1 MDIYQLQKQ
10 RRTIRKYK
18 DKKIDDDKLI
28 KFVEYARLSPSG
40 SNTQPVKYMIIN
52 DDETGD
58 KIFSNTRWAG
68 YLKGAGTPSFDERP
82 RAYILLLV
90 DTRIKENCQHD
101 IGAAA
106 QAIQLMA
113 YNEGIGCCWIG
124 SINRDEVA
132 QICNLESHLKIDT
145 LIAFGYPAESPLFED
160 VKDGDIKY
168 YKDETGRLH
177 VPKRSVGEV
186 LIK

>member
-1 MDIYQLQKQ
+1 MNIYQLQKS
-10 RRTIRKYK
+10 RRTIRKFQ
-18 DKKIDDDKLI
+18 DKRIDEDVLI

-52 DDETGD
+52 DNERGD
-58 KIFSNTRWAG
+58 KIFPNTHWAG

-90 DTRIKENCQHD
+90 DTTIKEGCQHD

-106 QAIQLMA
+106 QTIQLMA
-113 YNEGIGCCWIG
+113 HNEGIGCCWIG
-124 SINRDEVA
+124 SINRDEVV
-132 QICNLESHLKIDT
+132 QICNIEGHLKIDT
-145 LIAFGYPAESPLFED
+145 LIALGYPAESPVSED

-177 VPKRSVGEV
+177 VPKRRIDEV